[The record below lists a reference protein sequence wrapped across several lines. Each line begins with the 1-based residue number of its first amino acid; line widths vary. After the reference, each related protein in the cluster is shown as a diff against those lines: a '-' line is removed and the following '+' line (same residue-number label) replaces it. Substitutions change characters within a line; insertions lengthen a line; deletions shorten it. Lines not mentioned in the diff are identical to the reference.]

1 MSYLGKLLV
10 AHPMIN
16 DFFHRSVVFIYQDDA
31 QGTLGLV
38 LNKPTKVPIKQ
49 VILERNM
56 NYSGPEHLYKGGPVN
71 ESAVILLHEDGWY
84 ASNTLQIPKTGLA
97 ITSDQTM
104 MQKLSMDNAPY
115 EWRMCMGMAGW
126 SPGQLQQEVRS
137 RYGWLTCD
145 ATPAIV
151 FAKDGERQWQKAL
164 EMCSH
169 QAVNSFL

>member
-84 ASNTLQIPKTGLA
+84 ASNTLQIHGTGLA

-104 MQKLSMDNAPY
+104 MQKLSTTLSEISY
-115 EWRMCMGMAGW
+115 I
-126 SPGQLQQEVRS
+126 
-137 RYGWLTCD
+137 T
-145 ATPAIV
+145 
-151 FAKDGERQWQKAL
+151 
-164 EMCSH
+164 
-169 QAVNSFL
+169 